1 MTKFKMFG
9 IHLDQFA
16 ILCEDG
22 KDEIGMN
29 VNLNFKYGDEGRK
42 VACVVAFN
50 FTSESEKVMVLKVTC
65 DFEITEDDWKAF
77 RKGEEVVI
85 PKDLLEFFA
94 VHTIGTARGVLFCK
108 TENTQF
114 NYVVIPPINVSEMGI
129 NDLVIKSEPKED
141 ESRSQASHDS

>member
-1 MTKFKMFG
+1 MTKFRMFG

-16 ILCEDG
+16 ILCEDS

-29 VNLNFKYGDEGRK
+29 VNLNFKYGDEGKK
-42 VACVVAFN
+42 VACVVAFD

-65 DFEITEDDWKAF
+65 EFEIQEDDWEIFK
-77 RKGEEVVI
+77 KDGQVVI

-114 NYVVIPPINVSEMGI
+114 NYVVIPPINVSEMGLK
-129 NDLVIKSEPKED
+129 DLIVKSELKEK
-141 ESRSQASHDS
+141 

>member
-16 ILCEDG
+16 ILCEDS

-29 VNLNFKYGDEGRK
+29 VNLNFKYGDEGKK
-42 VACVVAFN
+42 VACVVAFD
-50 FTSESEKVMVLKVTC
+50 FTSESERVMVLKITC
-65 DFEITEDDWKAF
+65 EFEIQEDNWKTF
-77 RKGEEVVI
+77 CKDKKVII

-114 NYVVIPPINVSEMGI
+114 NNVVIPPINVSEMGI
-129 NDLVIKSEPKED
+129 NDLIVKLEPKEK
-141 ESRSQASHDS
+141 

>member
-1 MTKFKMFG
+1 MTKFRMFG

-16 ILCEDG
+16 ILCNDR

-29 VNLNFKYGDEGRK
+29 VSLNFKYGDEGKK
-42 VACVVAFN
+42 VACVVAFD
-50 FTSESEKVMVLKVTC
+50 FTSESEKVMVLKITC
-65 DFEITEDDWKAF
+65 DFEIQKDDWKKF
-77 RKGEEVVI
+77 SKDKEVVI
-85 PKDLLEFFA
+85 PKDLLELFA

-129 NDLVIKSEPKED
+129 KDLIVKSEPKEV
-141 ESRSQASHDS
+141 

>member
-16 ILCEDG
+16 ILCEDS
-22 KDEIGMN
+22 KEEIGMN
-29 VNLNFKYGDEGRK
+29 VSLNFKYADEGRK

-50 FTSESEKVMVLKVTC
+50 FISESEKVMVLKVTC
-65 DFEITEDDWKAF
+65 EFEIQEDDWKTF
-77 RKGEEVVI
+77 RKEDKIII
-85 PKDLLEFFA
+85 PRDLLEFFA

-114 NYVVIPPINVSEMGI
+114 NYIVIPPVNVSEMGLK
-129 NDLVIKSEPKED
+129 DLVVEIEKEK
-141 ESRSQASHDS
+141 

>member
-1 MTKFKMFG
+1 MTNFRMFG

-16 ILCEDG
+16 ILCEDR

-29 VNLNFKYGDEGRK
+29 VSLNFKYGDEGKK
-42 VACVVAFN
+42 VACVAAFD

-65 DFEITEDDWKAF
+65 EFEIQEDNWKTF
-77 RKGEEVVI
+77 CNDKGIVI

-129 NDLVIKSEPKED
+129 KNLIVKTEPKEN
-141 ESRSQASHDS
+141 